1 MRLLVTGEARELLPV
16 SVVTGVREI
25 DDAVI
30 PDAGGKGRVRMIWNA
45 WPAALL
51 DMAEHDAGYPWARRP

>member
-1 MRLLVTGEARELLPV
+1 MRLLVTSQPGELFAV
-16 SVVTGVREI
+16 AVVTGVREI

-51 DMAEHDAGYPWARRP
+51 DMTEHDAGYPWTR